1 MQAKAQNNLTRIA
14 AVRGARRCGRR
25 LSAQTGLESERRQ
38 YFLLPGRAVF
48 GLRVFLTPT
57 ERALGTD
64 RATPRLALP
73 KPFTPILLPPLLRKI
88 SSKHHPFGGKG
99 RRQVS
104 RAAAAVRQQK
114 NKTQNNLAFGDDD
127 DSGAHSGSVRGQ
139 AGFFGAKGAGA
150 PLFVCLFLPATPLTT
165 HPIPPAGRT
174 AAVVRLSTTTTRIQL
189 PAALALLTHP

>member
-88 SSKHHPFGGKG
+88 SSKHHPFGERGEGRLAG
-99 RRQVS
+99 RRRRCV
-104 RAAAAVRQQK
+104 
-114 NKTQNNLAFGDDD
+114 NKKTKHKTIWLLA
-127 DSGAHSGSVRGQ
+127 
-139 AGFFGAKGAGA
+139 
-150 PLFVCLFLPATPLTT
+150 TT
-165 HPIPPAGRT
+165 TALGHT
-174 AAVVRLSTTTTRIQL
+174 AAVYEGKRAFLGQKALGRLSSFVFFSQQHHSPNTTRG
-189 PAALALLTHP
+189 AHGRGC